1 MRECMCERVKVFFFF
16 VFLSFVFVIKNK
28 PGLLVVK
35 IF

>member
-1 MRECMCERVKVFFFF
+1 MRECLCERVKVSFF

>member
-1 MRECMCERVKVFFFF
+1 MCERVKVSF
-16 VFLSFVFVIKNK
+16 VFLYFVFVIKNK